1 MKNAKYAQKGQT
13 RFWSGQKSRLEIQ
26 ALQGWPLNITIQIRV
41 LEINLLGFDITNFYN
56 HIQNGNLPIS
66 CY

>member
-1 MKNAKYAQKGQT
+1 MPNIPKKVKLGFGVVKNQG
-13 RFWSGQKSRLEIQ
+13 LEIKS
-26 ALQGWPLNITIQIRV
+26 LQGWPLNITIQIRV

-56 HIQNGNLPIS
+56 HIQNGNLPTS